1 MTKAT
6 AVPITGLSF
15 GAERAR
21 LIRGRLQEIATAL
34 RMPVAAVDGAM
45 SSDEKLIAFVYN
57 TNQSFDWVMLGDPS
71 AMIRALHR
79 SDRECWGPTSEALT
93 KARA

>member
-15 GAERAR
+15 GAEHAR

-45 SSDEKLIAFVYN
+45 SSDDKLIAFVYA
-57 TNQSFDWVMLGDPS
+57 TNQSFDWVLEGDPS

-79 SDRECWGPTSEALT
+79 SGRECWGATLEALAE
-93 KARA
+93 ARA